1 LNFSFTVP
9 AGGTGT
15 LFFTNTSGKRWLS
28 LTLVESGVA
37 ASAIQCGSNLFKTCT
52 TTTLA
57 NGSVAIIFKAATAL
71 NAFHGIGNGQTFA
84 MKFSC
89 VDGGCWPGGLQ
100 FNGHASPT
108 LTAVVPEPGTLA
120 LLATGLVGVVSR
132 RKFWKNRVT
141 A

>member
-1 LNFSFTVP
+1 M
-9 AGGTGT
+9 
-15 LFFTNTSGKRWLS
+15 
-28 LTLVESGVA
+28 
-37 ASAIQCGSNLFKTCT
+37 
-52 TTTLA
+52 
-57 NGSVAIIFKAATAL
+57 FKAASGL
-71 NAFHGIGNGQTFA
+71 NSFHGIGPGQTFA

-108 LTAVVPEPGTLA
+108 LASVPEPGTLA